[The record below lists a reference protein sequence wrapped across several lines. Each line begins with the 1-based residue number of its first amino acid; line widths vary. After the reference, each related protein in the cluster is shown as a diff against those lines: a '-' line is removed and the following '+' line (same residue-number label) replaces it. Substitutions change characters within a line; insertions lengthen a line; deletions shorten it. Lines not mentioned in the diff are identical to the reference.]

1 MALKKEILENYGYA
15 THALTNGE
23 GRIYGINKNCYISD
37 LCWQEM
43 IDAGESFYWSD
54 VYVSGAVSV
63 IIRKGMA
70 LVANKTPKKLN
81 ELFEQSKINLND

>member
-23 GRIYGINKNCYISD
+23 GRTYGINKNCYISD

-43 IDAGESFYWSD
+43 IDAGESY
-54 VYVSGAVSV
+54 
-63 IIRKGMA
+63 
-70 LVANKTPKKLN
+70 
-81 ELFEQSKINLND
+81 